1 MSCLR
6 YEAEFDTVGCHCG
19 PAYPYALCDFSFT
32 QPLKNSHFHVL
43 ITSESGH
50 YQHPLNFAQLPISP
64 ARLTTDTTAHGLT
77 Q

>member
-50 YQHPLNFAQLPISP
+50 YQHPFALVQAPIRP
-64 ARLTTDTTAHGLT
+64 TKLMMATTAQGLT